1 MRWIKTC
8 GEKLIESSCLIFV
21 RCQFFAFVNET
32 RNCSAIALI
41 QVLHS
46 LPKGFIPTIPKVPEV
61 DLFGP
66 PHLCG
71 NPISHISVF
80 PSQGR
85 TVGAFGKSEECIS
98 PPHG

>member
-1 MRWIKTC
+1 MRWIQTC

-21 RCQFFAFVNET
+21 RCQFFAFDRSYSGT
-32 RNCSAIALI
+32 SY
-41 QVLHS
+41 S

-66 PHLCG
+66 PHFCC